1 MPRKKI
7 AYDIHLAC
15 ASDNLAEQGDNL
27 AAGTQTV
34 GWRHTSAGGSEAN
47 DKAEYA
53 VAPWQNVAVLASER
67 RSHAVD
73 ALAKFSLNTQ

>member
-27 AAGTQTV
+27 AAGTQAV
-34 GWRHTSAGGSEAN
+34 GWRHTSARASEVS
-47 DKAEYA
+47 DKAECA
-53 VAPWQNVAVLASER
+53 VAPWQSVAVLASER
-67 RSHAVD
+67 RRHAVD
-73 ALAKFSLNTQ
+73 ALAELALNAH